1 MELEF
6 FSAEMLIA
14 DSNMIFKT
22 VEFSREKGFSI
33 EKFEKFLVILK
44 VLQDT
49 LSKVIIEKSCG
60 GRFLWKRN

>member
-49 LSKVIIEKSCG
+49 LHC
-60 GRFLWKRN
+60 